1 MSGKRVKRLL
11 VREWSLRLLVTFGI
25 FFFLPR
31 LAYPFCHEI
40 ELNRNGSL
48 WRTVAARE
56 SGPVTVEWLG
66 HSAFLLTSSK
76 GTKVLMDPHGRT
88 FPPPAVFPDVVTT
101 SHLHGNHS
109 FIWMASGNPRV
120 LYGLN
125 LNDGNWNPIHTV
137 IRDVSI
143 YTVPSYHDSEMG
155 LARGNNS
162 IFVVRMDNICVAH
175 LGDLGHLLSESQI
188 KMLGKI
194 DVLLVPL
201 GQGGFRITSEDAAK
215 VIGQVKPKLAI
226 PHHYSWEGYV
236 EEFAELFP
244 RVRNVEANKI
254 KLVKERLNFN
264 LEIVVL
270 KDTSERYSD

>member
-11 VREWSLRLLVTFGI
+11 VREWSLRILVTFGL

-40 ELNRNGSL
+40 ELNLNESL

-66 HSAFLLTSSK
+66 HAAFLLTSSK

-101 SHLHGNHS
+101 SHLHRNHS

-226 PHHYSWEGYV
+226 PHHYSWEGYA

-244 RVRNVEANKI
+244 RVRKVDANEI
-254 KLVKERLNFN
+254 KLVKERLNSN

-270 KDTSERYSD
+270 KDTSESYSD